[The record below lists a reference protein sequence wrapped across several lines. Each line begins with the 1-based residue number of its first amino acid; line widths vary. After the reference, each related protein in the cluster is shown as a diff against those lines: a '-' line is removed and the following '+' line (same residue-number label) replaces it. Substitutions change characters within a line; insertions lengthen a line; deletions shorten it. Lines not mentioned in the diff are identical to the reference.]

1 MVVCTG
7 TLSTIAAVAALS
19 DTDLLRLALVFVQ
32 LSLRLGL
39 EVSSRSL
46 SLAESHDSCSVAV
59 SGVSIETVREE
70 LWRFNQSKVRD

>member
-1 MVVCTG
+1 MGVCTG
-7 TLSTIAAVAALS
+7 TLPAIAAAAALS

-39 EVSSRSL
+39 EVSCRSL
-46 SLAESHDSCSVAV
+46 SLEESHDSWSVAV
-59 SGVSIETVREE
+59 SGVSTETVREE